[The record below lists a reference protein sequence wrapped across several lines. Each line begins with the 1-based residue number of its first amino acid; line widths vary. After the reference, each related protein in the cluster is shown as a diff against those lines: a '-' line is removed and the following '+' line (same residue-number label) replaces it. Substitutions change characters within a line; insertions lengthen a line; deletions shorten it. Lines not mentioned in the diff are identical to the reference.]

1 MCMHNALR
9 TAAAV
14 RSLALGATLLLLLVH
29 VAVSHVVRCVVVVNQ
44 QLAWLSTIYLYT
56 IQHPTQTTTGEG

>member
-14 RSLALGATLLLLLVH
+14 RSLALGATLLLLLLVH
-29 VAVSHVVRCVVVVNQ
+29 VAVSHVVRCVVVN